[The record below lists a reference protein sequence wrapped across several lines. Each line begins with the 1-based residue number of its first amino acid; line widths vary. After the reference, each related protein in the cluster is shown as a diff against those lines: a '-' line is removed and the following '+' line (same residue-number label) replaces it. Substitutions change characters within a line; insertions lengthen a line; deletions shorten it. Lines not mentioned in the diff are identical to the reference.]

1 MIETTYAR
9 DLCPVIAPYDITYP
23 YTVSVTT
30 IKSVVSRF
38 NIVFFIPEND
48 YSNSFRIFLVLIL
61 IFIASLLQKKDG
73 FLRFRSFR
81 MICSLVTL
89 DI

>member
-1 MIETTYAR
+1 M
-9 DLCPVIAPYDITYP
+9 IAPYDITYP

-30 IKSVVSRF
+30 IKSVVARF

-61 IFIASLLQKKDG
+61 IFIASLLQKG
-73 FLRFRSFR
+73 FAASG
-81 MICSLVTL
+81 
-89 DI
+89 